1 MKIGFIE
8 LTFLSKEDFQNDVIV
23 EEKFIAEAPIVINY
37 DSINRANQ
45 IILDS
50 LNNLK
55 VLKLKHI
62 RDSIIFTEKNIQYP
76 SNNPELLYRFFKKLD
91 NAKFKKVR
99 IMHYGDSQIEGDRIS
114 GRLRQ
119 RLQREFGGNGA
130 GLFPVIPAT
139 KKISINNSVSKNW
152 VRKTG
157 FGPYIDKTINH
168 KNYGALFSFCKI
180 KFDTLL
186 SDSNSLF
193 NADITINIPNKSYK
207 LCRNYKKL
215 KLYYSAK
222 EKVTFRLL
230 LNDSI
235 FHIDTLS
242 KTNEITLKRLDF
254 SETPKSMK
262 LQFSSNKSPEIYGV
276 SLEGENGTFFQF

>member
-1 MKIGFIE
+1 VKIGFIE

-119 RLQREFGGNGA
+119 RLQNEFGGKGP
-130 GLFPVIPAT
+130 GLFAIIPAT
-139 KKISINNSVSKNW
+139 RKISLNNTPSKNW

-157 FGPYIDKTINH
+157 FGPYIDKKVNH
-168 KNYGALFSFCKI
+168 KKYGALFSFCKMVEDSTYI
-180 KFDTLL
+180 
-186 SDSNSLF
+186 DSNFIF
-193 NADITINIPNKSYK
+193 NGEITIKKPTKSYK
-207 LCRNYKKL
+207 LCKSFKKL
-215 KLYYSAK
+215 KIYYSC
-222 EKVTFRLL
+222 E
-230 LNDSI
+230 
-235 FHIDTLS
+235 
-242 KTNEITLKRLDF
+242 
-254 SETPKSMK
+254 
-262 LQFSSNKSPEIYGV
+262 
-276 SLEGENGTFFQF
+276 